1 MQMLRLGRYES
12 ITPVFARSYTPGFA
26 RVHYWAA
33 RFARVSDREPGV
45 RDYWVSSG
53 GSYEASQRSHAIDT
67 I

>member
-12 ITPVFARSYTPGFA
+12 ITPGFARPYTPGFA
-26 RVHYWAA
+26 RVQNWAP

-45 RDYWVSSG
+45 RGYSVSSG